1 MGAENAI
8 LTLVLVIV
16 IAAARAKWQTAM
28 IQNKRQRHIIS
39 LMQEREDID
48 CRRGEAELKVE
59 EAALQERSVSSDI
72 REFAHELTVMEER
85 LVELRAE
92 EDELEERRLKNEG
105 LDEA

>member
-8 LTLVLVIV
+8 LTLVIV

-48 CRRGEAELKVE
+48 RLCGKAELKVE
-59 EAALQERSVSSDI
+59 EAAL
-72 REFAHELTVMEER
+72 
-85 LVELRAE
+85 
-92 EDELEERRLKNEG
+92 
-105 LDEA
+105 

>member
-1 MGAENAI
+1 MGAENTI

-28 IQNKRQRHIIS
+28 IQNNANATSS
-39 LMQEREDID
+39 LSCRSGKDID

>member
-8 LTLVLVIV
+8 LTLVIV

-28 IQNKRQRHIIS
+28 TQNKRQRHIIS

-48 CRRGEAELKVE
+48 RRRGEAELKVE

>member
-39 LMQEREDID
+39 LMQERE
-48 CRRGEAELKVE
+48 GY
-59 EAALQERSVSSDI
+59 
-72 REFAHELTVMEER
+72 R
-85 LVELRAE
+85 LSAR
-92 EDELEERRLKNEG
+92 
-105 LDEA
+105 

>member
-1 MGAENAI
+1 MADGDDSEQ
-8 LTLVLVIV
+8 
-16 IAAARAKWQTAM
+16 RK
-28 IQNKRQRHIIS
+28 RHIIS
-39 LMQEREDID
+39 LMQAREDID

>member
-1 MGAENAI
+1 MGAENTI

-28 IQNKRQRHIIS
+28 IQNNRQRHIIS

-59 EAALQERSVSSDI
+59 ETALQERSGSSDI
-72 REFAHELTVMEER
+72 RELAQELTVMEER
-85 LVELRAE
+85 LVELRVE

>member
-1 MGAENAI
+1 MADGDDSEQ
-8 LTLVLVIV
+8 
-16 IAAARAKWQTAM
+16 RK
-28 IQNKRQRHIIS
+28 RHIIS

-59 EAALQERSVSSDI
+59 EAARQERSVSSDI

>member
-1 MGAENAI
+1 MGAENTI
-8 LTLVLVIV
+8 LSLVLVIV
-16 IAAARAKWQTAM
+16 IAAARVKWQTAM
-28 IQNKRQRHIIS
+28 IQNKRHIIS

-72 REFAHELTVMEER
+72 RGFAHELTVMEER

-105 LDEA
+105 LDGA